1 MQNKCRFLS
10 SFQNCLQFSMKTY
23 DRDTKTHNFYSGE
36 RYGLLLPFL
45 KNVSVEYGRTKVN
58 LLWNFTSLLKYNYWS
73 FCRITHNQITGNS
86 LKFETRTYILN
97 QFMKKKKKNSFKS
110 TLTFT
115 YNPWEYYSAYNRFFS
130 FYFPELT
137 TKRL

>member
-1 MQNKCRFLS
+1 
-10 SFQNCLQFSMKTY
+10 MKTY

-97 QFMKKKKKNSFKS
+97 QFMKKKKKVLFCLQSFLFILFPRTNYKK
-110 TLTFT
+110 TID
-115 YNPWEYYSAYNRFFS
+115 N
-130 FYFPELT
+130 FYFTSNKALST
-137 TKRL
+137 RLVFPFSTYVIKTMSEK

>member
-45 KNVSVEYGRTKVN
+45 KNASVEYGRTKVN

-97 QFMKKKKKNSFKS
+97 QFMKKKEKRILLNQHWHLLIITESIILLTIVSFHFIS
-110 TLTFT
+110 Q
-115 YNPWEYYSAYNRFFS
+115 N
-130 FYFPELT
+130 
-137 TKRL
+137 